1 MTTKRVFVRLAA
13 VGGKQV
19 KAELEGIGEAGNRG
33 LGRLSREVELANA
46 RLSGFAR
53 KAAVAAGAIASAMVA
68 AGAAITAATVRSAN
82 EIAYLAQVANAT
94 PQALQ
99 RWAAGA
105 KTVGIEQEKL
115 ADILKDV
122 NDRVGDFIQT
132 GGGPMKDFFENIA
145 PRVGVTADQFAR
157 LSGPEALQLYVSS
170 LEKAGA
176 SQQDMTF
183 YLEAMASDATLLLPL
198 LRNNGAAMQALGD
211 RAEGLGAVL
220 DQKAIAA
227 MRRTQVVLVGMEQL
241 FQGMRNQI
249 ATALA
254 PSIEGLANAFVA
266 AASTGGVIN
275 RALALV
281 LGNMERLASYAGS
294 FAVFIAGRWVAAL
307 AAAALSV
314 QGLATAFVVLRAA
327 LIRTGIGALIV
338 GSGELAY
345 QFSKLVEGAGGFG
358 AALALLKDAGFEAWN
373 RIALAAA
380 AAWSRV
386 EAGWAAAQAVI
397 YEGLQGSTV
406 AVVDWGN
413 SAVGTFQGAFDAVKA
428 IWGALPQAIGDFAYQ
443 AANGLID
450 GVESMLNAVVTR
462 INTFIAGLNA
472 ALSLLPKWATGD
484 GGINIGVLPQ
494 VTLGGIDNP
503 FEGAAAEA
511 GSAAGKAFSDAMG
524 KTYVEP
530 PNLFGGMAADARS
543 RSGAYDEA
551 AGMLSDA
558 ASRPLT
564 AWEALKATIGEAG
577 STGEDAL
584 AQASDAAGN
593 LVTGL
598 NAAGTAAKGA
608 GAKTKAAAEEAKSG
622 WAAVG
627 KTLADYSKEAMN
639 WGKGLG
645 STLVNTFT
653 SAESAFRQF
662 VATGK
667 FDFKSLVSSMLA
679 DLAVLSFKR
688 AVLGPIAS
696 ALSLF
701 TGPAPGSAASI
712 LHTGGLVGVSGG
724 PSRAVPALAF
734 AGAPRM
740 HSGGWAG
747 LKPDE
752 VPAILQRGE
761 RVLSRREVAQGGSKN
776 AAPGVSISIDAR
788 GAQMGIAEQID
799 AKLRA
804 AIPQIE
810 RIAKQAVADG
820 RRRGYAV

>member
-19 KAELEGIGEAGNRG
+19 KADLEGIGEAGNRG
-33 LGRLSREVELANA
+33 LGRLSREVDLANA
-46 RLSGFAR
+46 KLSGFTR
-53 KAAVAAGAIASAMVA
+53 KAGPAAGAIASAMVA
-68 AGAAITAATVRSAN
+68 AGAAITTATMRSAN
-82 EIAYLAQVANAT
+82 EIAALAQVANTT

-122 NDRVGDFIQT
+122 NDRVGEFIQT
-132 GGGPMKDFFENIA
+132 GGGPMKDFFANIA

-157 LSGPEALQLYVSS
+157 LSGPEALQLYVRS

-183 YLEAMASDATLLLPL
+183 YMEAMASDSTLLLPL

-211 RAEGLGAVL
+211 RAAGLGAVL

-227 MRRTQVVLVGMEQL
+227 MRRTQAALVGVEQV
-241 FQGMRNQI
+241 FEGMRNQI

-254 PSIEGLANAFVA
+254 PSIEALANAFVA

-275 RALALV
+275 RALSLV
-281 LGNMERLASYAGS
+281 LGNLERLAAYAGS
-294 FAVFIAGRWVAAL
+294 FAVFMAGRWVAGL

-314 QGLATAFVVLRAA
+314 KGLATAFVVLRAA

-338 GSGELAY
+338 GAGELAY
-345 QFSKLVEGAGGFG
+345 QFSKLAEGAGGFG

-373 RIALAAA
+373 RISLAAS

-397 YEGLQGSTV
+397 YDGLQGATV

-413 SAVGTFQGAFDAVKA
+413 SAVGTFQGTYDAVKA
-428 IWGALPQAIGDFAYQ
+428 IWKALPQAIGDFAYQ

-462 INTFIAGLNA
+462 INSFIEGLNA
-472 ALSLLPKWATGD
+472 ALALLPEWATGE
-484 GGINIGVLPQ
+484 GGIRIGSLQEVN
-494 VTLGGIDNP
+494 LGGITNP
-503 FEGAAAEA
+503 FQGAATEA
-511 GSAAGKAFSDAMG
+511 GAAAGKAFSDAMG
-524 KTYVEP
+524 KTYVDA

-558 ASRPLT
+558 ASRPMT
-564 AWEALKATIGEAG
+564 AWEALKAAITGAG
-577 STGEDAL
+577 ASGEDAL
-584 AQASDAAGN
+584 TQASDAAAN
-593 LVTGL
+593 LANGL
-598 NAAGTAAKGA
+598 NTAGTAAKGA
-608 GAKTKAAAEEAKSG
+608 GAKTKAAAEEAKTG
-622 WAAVG
+622 WAAVAQ
-627 KTLADYSKEAMN
+627 TLAEYSKEAMN

-645 STLVNTFT
+645 STLVDAFS

-662 VATGK
+662 VTTGK

-701 TGPAPGSAASI
+701 MGPAPGSTASI
-712 LHTGGLVGVSGG
+712 LHAGGMVGIGGG
-724 PSRAVPALAF
+724 PSRAVSALAF
-734 AGAPRM
+734 AGAPKM

-747 LKPDE
+747 LRPDE

-761 RVLSRREVAQGGSKN
+761 RVLSRREVAQGGSNN
-776 AAPGVSISIDAR
+776 AASGVNISIDAR
-788 GAQMGIAEQID
+788 GAQMGVAEQID
-799 AKLRA
+799 TKLRA

-820 RRRGYAV
+820 RRRGHAL

>member
-53 KAAVAAGAIASAMVA
+53 KAGIAAGAMASAMVA

-82 EIAYLAQVANAT
+82 EITYLAQVSNAT

-99 RWAAGA
+99 RWTAGA

-145 PRVGVTADQFAR
+145 PRVGVTADQFAQ

-170 LEKAGA
+170 LEKAGV

-183 YLEAMASDATLLLPL
+183 YMEAMASDATLLLPL

-227 MRRTQVVLVGMEQL
+227 MRRTHVALIGVEQVFE
-241 FQGMRNQI
+241 GMRNQI
-249 ATALA
+249 AAALA
-254 PSIEGLANAFVA
+254 PSIEALANGFVA

-275 RALALV
+275 RALSLV
-281 LGNMERLASYAGS
+281 LGNMERLATYAGT
-294 FAVFIAGRWVAAL
+294 FVAFMAGRWVVGL

-314 QGLATAFVVLRAA
+314 QGLATAFVLLRAA

-338 GSGELAY
+338 GAGELAY

-358 AALALLKDAGFEAWN
+358 AAFALLKDAAGEAWN
-373 RIALAAA
+373 RISSAAS
-380 AAWSRV
+380 AAWSRI
-386 EAGWAAAQAVI
+386 EAGWASAQAVI
-397 YEGLQGSTV
+397 YEGLQGATV

-413 SAVGTFQGAFDAVKA
+413 SAVGIFQGAFDAVKA

-450 GVESMLNAVVTR
+450 GVESMLNSVVTR
-462 INTFIAGLNA
+462 INTFIEGLNA
-472 ALSLLPKWATGD
+472 ALALLPEWATGE
-484 GGINIGVLPQ
+484 GGISIGSLQAVN
-494 VTLGGIDNP
+494 LGGIDNP
-503 FEGAAAEA
+503 FQGAAAEA
-511 GSAAGKAFSDAMG
+511 GAAAGKAFNDALG

-530 PNLFGGMAADARS
+530 PKLFGGMAAEARS

-558 ASRPLT
+558 ASRPMT
-564 AWEALKATIGEAG
+564 AWEALKAAMTGAG
-577 STGEDAL
+577 ATGEEAL
-584 AQASDAAGN
+584 ADASDAAAN
-593 LVTGL
+593 LANGL
-598 NAAGTAAKGA
+598 NTAGAAAKGA
-608 GAKTKAAAEEAKSG
+608 GAKTKAAADEAKAG
-622 WAAVG
+622 WAAVAQ
-627 KTLADYSKEAMN
+627 TLADYSKEAMN

-645 STLVNTFT
+645 STLVNAFN

-662 VATGK
+662 VTTGK

-701 TGPAPGSAASI
+701 MGPAPGSTASI
-712 LHTGGLVGVSGG
+712 LHAGGLVGAGG
-724 PSRAVPALAF
+724 PSRAVPTLAF
-734 AGAPRM
+734 ADAPRM
-740 HSGGWAG
+740 HAGGWAG

-761 RVLSRREVAQGGSKN
+761 RVLSRRQVAQGDGTKG
-776 AAPGVSISIDAR
+776 APGVSISIDAR
-788 GAQMGIAEQID
+788 GAQMGVAEQID

-820 RRRGYAV
+820 RRRGHAV